1 MTDSAFKPLGTSP
14 EMKAKSKQ
22 KALRQT
28 EERAYDM
35 AYAAVRKKAAQE
47 KGAADGAAAAGIT
60 DPAVER
66 ARQRALGVAQPVAP
80 APTPKP
86 SLPTP
91 SGRTVK
97 MPDGTVVPE
106 EFYDLKP
113 DDQRRMLELIK
124 QKEAD
129 KADESLTLRMV
140 KQVMDLLDR
149 KEAKWSKER
158 SELMEV
164 IAGLSARVAGVE
176 EQDRTLEVQR
186 SDELAEQLARL
197 GESVVGAS
205 AVEAS
210 LRNQT
215 AASQVELDQQ
225 RDEHRDRLAA
235 TEKVMGD
242 HEARLRTN
250 NQLFGERS
258 AAVETQVAALEQNV
272 AKAEVDQT
280 DIDNDIKRNKQTLSA
295 ISGIDLQNE
304 IDSSV
309 RKSFDA
315 QLEPSMTELVQRKYV
330 LLAPTSGSDGE
341 QPRDDLTPPIAKP
354 FLTEQVGDNATE
366 RAVNRALKR
375 SKRTTA

>member
-1 MTDSAFKPLGTSP
+1 MTDSAL
-14 EMKAKSKQ
+14 Q
-22 KALRQT
+22 
-28 EERAYDM
+28 
-35 AYAAVRKKAAQE
+35 
-47 KGAADGAAAAGIT
+47 
-60 DPAVER
+60 R
-66 ARQRALGVAQPVAP
+66 ARARALGLTQEVKTAP
-80 APTPKP
+80 RP

-113 DDQRRMLELIK
+113 EEQRRMVELIK

-140 KQVMDLLDR
+140 KQVMDLLER

-176 EQDRTLEVQR
+176 EQDRMLEVQR

-205 AVEAS
+205 AVETS

-215 AASQVELDQQ
+215 AASQVASDQQ
-225 RDEHRDRLAA
+225 RDDHRDRLAA
-235 TEKVMGD
+235 TEKVMTD
-242 HEARLRTN
+242 HENRLRTSGV
-250 NQLFGERS
+250 LFGERA
-258 AAVETQVAALEQNV
+258 AAVEGKLATVEGSLASAEVAQADINNGIEQN
-272 AKAEVDQT
+272 
-280 DIDNDIKRNKQTLSA
+280 RQTLKVV
-295 ISGIDLQNE
+295 SGIDLQSE

-309 RKSFDA
+309 KRSFEQ
-315 QLEPSMTELVQRKYV
+315 QLEPEMAALVERKYV
-330 LLAPTSGSDGE
+330 LLAPTSGSDGYD
-341 QPRDDLTPPIAKP
+341 PKP
-354 FLTEQVGDNATE
+354 EGYDEAFLAQQMGDNPTE
-366 RAVNRALKR
+366 RAVDQAIKR
-375 SKRTTA
+375 SKRKRG